1 MFIVKRPVKA
11 LGFSADSISIRL
23 NPGPKHSLILLGKFP
38 QHVLPAYQTVNFVCF
53 RSRIECSSIE
63 KQKVKI
69 PSFCMH
75 ESCHKHKKEGRHALI
90 PPAHRQL
97 VPFIHVYCFGEEYVC
112 NLFLG
117 SFLVQCKHD
126 TYMPLKLLLSA

>member
-1 MFIVKRPVKA
+1 MFIVKRSVKA
-11 LGFSADSISIRL
+11 LGLSADSISIRL
-23 NPGPKHSLILLGKFP
+23 NPGPKHSLILLVKFP

-53 RSRIECSSIE
+53 RSGMECSSIE

-75 ESCHKHKKEGRHALI
+75 ESCHRHKKKRVRHALI

-97 VPFIHVYCFGEEYVC
+97 VPSSTFIVLEKNMFAV
-112 NLFLG
+112 
-117 SFLVQCKHD
+117 SF
-126 TYMPLKLLLSA
+126 